1 MKEEKK
7 IRVHLWDQMVLIGFG
22 LALFYTVFDSILYIF
37 LSYDVDFF
45 QRLLGPDISAIW
57 SRIAILCLFVI
68 FGSHA
73 QFTINQRTAAEAAL
87 RESEEKF
94 RTIIE
99 TTPDGYYEVDR
110 NANFTFF
117 NDSICKI
124 IGYSREEMA
133 TLNQLELLD
142 ETNSQKL
149 RDTFNKVLD
158 SGNPITSLAWTLY
171 DKNRSLR
178 FVESSVSLIK
188 DPKGNP
194 VGFGG
199 FIRDVTQRQRA
210 EVMYR
215 AKLAAEAASRTKSEF
230 LASMSHEIRTP
241 LNAIIGLVELMLT
254 SDLPPDQRED
264 LDVVKSSAYSLLS
277 IINNILDFSKIEAGR
292 LEFEKTPFSFRR
304 FMDESLKIMG
314 MKSHEKGIELAYR
327 VAPGIPDR
335 ILGDPVRLR
344 QVLLNLVDNAIK
356 FTDKGEVIVSAAA
369 QSQTDYEVVLHIS
382 VVDSGIGIPADRQRS
397 IFGAYNQGDPSTLR
411 QYGGTGLGLAVSA
424 QLVDL
429 MGGNIKLKSQPSQ
442 GSRFRFTA
450 CFIVQQDGEP
460 HQPEVAHPE
469 LAGLNVLVVD
479 DNDSGRKITQEILEG
494 LQIRVASAAGP
505 QQAKEILSKSKT
517 ENEPFDLILIDSDM
531 PETDGFSLAE
541 WIINQQQ
548 SNAGII
554 LLLTFPHLKRKAE
567 LQALGIAAGIVKPFG
582 ASELAGVILSALGID
597 ETKTVL
603 SATAQK
609 KAIRI
614 PSRSLKILVAE
625 DTAFNQKFI
634 QRLLDRWNHKIS
646 LVGNGREALEAL
658 KNESFD
664 IVLMD
669 VQMPQLNGL
678 EATKAIRIDEQQN
691 KNHIPIIAMTA
702 HAIKGD
708 RERCLEAGMDEYISK
723 PIDSDKLFE
732 AIEKLT
738 GDPGHPD
745 STEDVSAAINKET
758 LLKAFDGDWNFLKEV
773 VDVFLSDYPRLLD
786 DLRRAHKESDSDTLM
801 RAAHSLK
808 GIMKNFQAEPAAE
821 AAFELEKKGKE
832 NNFDGVPDAIENL
845 AGQVADVD
853 KILRGIIDQ

>member
-1 MKEEKK
+1 MD
-7 IRVHLWDQMVLIGFG
+7 WDTPVILAMV
-22 LALFYTVFDSILYIF
+22 A
-37 LSYDVDFF
+37 
-45 QRLLGPDISAIW
+45 
-57 SRIAILCLFVI
+57 
-68 FGSHA
+68 
-73 QFTINQRTAAEAAL
+73 
-87 RESEEKF
+87 
-94 RTIIE
+94 
-99 TTPDGYYEVDR
+99 
-110 NANFTFF
+110 
-117 NDSICKI
+117 
-124 IGYSREEMA
+124 
-133 TLNQLELLD
+133 
-142 ETNSQKL
+142 
-149 RDTFNKVLD
+149 
-158 SGNPITSLAWTLY
+158 
-171 DKNRSLR
+171 
-178 FVESSVSLIK
+178 
-188 DPKGNP
+188 
-194 VGFGG
+194 VG
-199 FIRDVTQRQRA
+199 
-210 EVMYR
+210 E
-215 AKLAAEAASRTKSEF
+215 
-230 LASMSHEIRTP
+230 
-241 LNAIIGLVELMLT
+241 
-254 SDLPPDQRED
+254 
-264 LDVVKSSAYSLLS
+264 
-277 IINNILDFSKIEAGR
+277 
-292 LEFEKTPFSFRR
+292 
-304 FMDESLKIMG
+304 
-314 MKSHEKGIELAYR
+314 
-327 VAPGIPDR
+327 
-335 ILGDPVRLR
+335 
-344 QVLLNLVDNAIK
+344 
-356 FTDKGEVIVSAAA
+356 
-369 QSQTDYEVVLHIS
+369 
-382 VVDSGIGIPADRQRS
+382 PA
-397 IFGAYNQGDPSTLR
+397 
-411 QYGGTGLGLAVSA
+411 
-424 QLVDL
+424 
-429 MGGNIKLKSQPSQ
+429 Q

-469 LAGLNVLVVD
+469 LAGLNILVVD

-531 PETDGFSLAE
+531 PETDGFSLAK

-582 ASELAGVILSALGID
+582 ASELAGVILSVLGID
-597 ETKTVL
+597 ETKTEL

-646 LVGNGREALEAL
+646 LVGNGREALEVL

-678 EATKAIRIDEQQN
+678 EATKAIRIDEQQS

-723 PIDSDKLFE
+723 PIDSDKLFD

-738 GDPGHPD
+738 KAPGHPD
-745 STEDVSAAINKET
+745 GTEDLSPAIDKET

-786 DLRRAHKESDSDTLM
+786 DLRRAHKESDSETLM

-808 GIMKNFQAEPAAE
+808 GMMKNFQAEPAAE
-821 AAFELEKKGKE
+821 VAFELEKKGNE
-832 NNFDGVPDAIENL
+832 DNFDGVPDAIENL